1 MQIALTSFSGRSSGT
16 ASSSS
21 LTVPRRTS
29 PDSRSSS
36 PSRTS
41 SPASSALAYRRPE
54 PLAKQHRLDDF
65 QCGERALDEWLQ
77 RHARGAHASDTARVF
92 VATLDDGETAVG
104 YYALAAAH
112 VAQQDATAR
121 ALKGQAKARPG
132 PAILL
137 ARLAVDREHQGAR
150 LGRSLLQDVL
160 LRCVEAA
167 DAIGARVLL
176 VHAKHEAAKH
186 WYLQF
191 DFEES
196 PTDPLHLLMLLKDVR
211 AFLQRQGIE

>member
-1 MQIALTSFSGRSSGT
+1 
-16 ASSSS
+16 
-21 LTVPRRTS
+21 V
-29 PDSRSSS
+29 
-36 PSRTS
+36 
-41 SPASSALAYRRPE
+41 AYRRPE
-54 PLAKQHRLDDF
+54 PLGKQHRLDDF
-65 QCGERALDEWLQ
+65 QCGEPALDEWLR

-92 VATLDDGETAVG
+92 VTTLAEGETVVG
-104 YYALAAAH
+104 YYALAAAQ
-112 VAQQDATAR
+112 VVPQDATAR
-121 ALKGQAKARPG
+121 ALKGQPQARPV

-137 ARLAVDREHQGAR
+137 ARLAVDREHQGAG

-176 VHAKHEAAKH
+176 VHAKHEAAKR
-186 WYLQF
+186 WYMQF

-211 AFLQRQGIE
+211 VFLQRQGIE